1 MSKYRI
7 HVQTTN
13 TYEIEAES
21 GRAAERIVMEHYSN
35 DTMSEL
41 AIIEDEVYFFADGTA
56 EELSIP
62 PTSV

>member
-7 HVQTTN
+7 YVQTTN

-21 GRAAERIVMEHYSN
+21 DKAAERIAMEHYSN

-41 AIIEDEVYFFADGTA
+41 TLVEDEVYFFTD
-56 EELSIP
+56 EELA
-62 PTSV
+62 

>member
-7 HVQTTN
+7 HVQITN

-21 GRAAERIVMEHYSN
+21 DKAAERIVMEHYSN

-41 AIIEDEVYFFADGTA
+41 TLVEDEVYFFTD
-56 EELSIP
+56 EE
-62 PTSV
+62 TTE

>member
-7 HVQTTN
+7 HVQITN

-21 GRAAERIVMEHYSN
+21 DLAAKRIVMEHCSN

-41 AIIEDEVYFFADGTA
+41 TLVEDEVYFFTD
-56 EELSIP
+56 EE
-62 PTSV
+62 TTE

>member
-21 GRAAERIVMEHYSN
+21 DKAAERIVMEHYSN

-41 AIIEDEVYFFADGTA
+41 TLVEDEVYFFTD
-56 EELSIP
+56 EE
-62 PTSV
+62 TTE

>member
-21 GRAAERIVMEHYSN
+21 DLAAKRTVMEHYSN

-41 AIIEDEVYFFADGTA
+41 TLVEDEVYFFADGTA
-56 EELSIP
+56 EELSVP

>member
-1 MSKYRI
+1 MSKHRI

-21 GRAAERIVMEHYSN
+21 DWAAQRTVMEHYSN

-41 AIIEDEVYFFADGTA
+41 TLVEDEVYFFAD
-56 EELSIP
+56 EEL
-62 PTSV
+62 T

>member
-21 GRAAERIVMEHYSN
+21 DKAAERIAMEHYSN

-41 AIIEDEVYFFADGTA
+41 TLIEDEVYFFTD
-56 EELSIP
+56 EE
-62 PTSV
+62 TTE